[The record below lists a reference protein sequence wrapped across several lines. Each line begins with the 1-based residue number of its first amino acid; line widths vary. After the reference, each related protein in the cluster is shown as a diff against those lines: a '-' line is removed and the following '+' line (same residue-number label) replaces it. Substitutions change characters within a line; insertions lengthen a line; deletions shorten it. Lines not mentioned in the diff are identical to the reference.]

1 MYRMVALIN
10 DPVLDVWKLSREI
23 LKAVIPHQK
32 YVTMYS
38 DRC

>member
-1 MYRMVALIN
+1 MYRMVTLIN